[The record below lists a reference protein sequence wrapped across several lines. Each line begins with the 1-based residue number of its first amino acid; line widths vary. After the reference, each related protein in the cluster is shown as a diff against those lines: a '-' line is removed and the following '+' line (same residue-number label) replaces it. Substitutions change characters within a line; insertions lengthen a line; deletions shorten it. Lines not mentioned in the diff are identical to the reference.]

1 MHHIHKF
8 EEKKKCPKFTVSINN
23 LGYVDSYRGKM
34 LIFTKRI
41 KF

>member
-8 EEKKKCPKFTVSINN
+8 DVEKKCPKFTARINN